1 MPWAWAVNGF
11 ASVIATVSALL
22 LAMHFGFA
30 RLFLVA
36 VDCYVLAGLLAGL
49 LPCGD
54 TGEAQA
60 LCNGSQ

>member
-1 MPWAWAVNGF
+1 M
-11 ASVIATVSALL
+11 IATVSALL